1 MADKMKH
8 EIENIS
14 KAIDGLSPSEEQRRK
29 MWQSIEAASAV
40 ESNEADI
47 AKTHKDRKPAKMRLL
62 RQIAVIAAAVVLVI
76 VGIGGKTPKILDAE
90 SGYVYAAESRD
101 TGMSAEE
108 VLIFA
113 GSPDLSGMNDVYAP
127 VIHYLDDDILIF
139 GSDMGMIIY
148 DRTAKKVAG
157 LIDMQA
163 ICSSYYNCDSVKTH
177 AYVNDDKLIIYN
189 TEGNFQETRWT
200 RHDLQKPW
208 GYYHIYDLG
217 NLPGEATLL
226 KYEESGLLNSV
237 ESEMY
242 KLGRAYDE
250 QHYVDAFNDMKC
262 IEEDEMKLL
271 DWGGSYSEFA
281 YLRNGSDDIRNVI
294 VKEKWESENY
304 ILVGENP
311 SSGEITK
318 EKIDLNIDKAS
329 KAKLLEKNKLPVCK
343 FSGNDPAMAAIY
355 EHEALKPEDIYYEG
369 ETMIPVLKEY
379 MREEK
384 DGELK
389 IFAQYDYYNYVKR
402 GNCLVST
409 SGGLS
414 PACFY
419 LKKTGGKYVVTK
431 CEFPQDGEYY
441 TQSIKE
447 MTKGHPILYFRMISP
462 KDDSAGRR
470 KNAIRSYVESNNLD
484 IKYYKDFGWDPIPL
498 Y

>member
-1 MADKMKH
+1 
-8 EIENIS
+8 
-14 KAIDGLSPSEEQRRK
+14 
-29 MWQSIEAASAV
+29 
-40 ESNEADI
+40 
-47 AKTHKDRKPAKMRLL
+47 
-62 RQIAVIAAAVVLVI
+62 
-76 VGIGGKTPKILDAE
+76 
-90 SGYVYAAESRD
+90 
-101 TGMSAEE
+101 
-108 VLIFA
+108 
-113 GSPDLSGMNDVYAP
+113 
-127 VIHYLDDDILIF
+127 
-139 GSDMGMIIY
+139 
-148 DRTAKKVAG
+148 
-157 LIDMQA
+157 
-163 ICSSYYNCDSVKTH
+163 
-177 AYVNDDKLIIYN
+177 
-189 TEGNFQETRWT
+189 
-200 RHDLQKPW
+200 
-208 GYYHIYDLG
+208 
-217 NLPGEATLL
+217 
-226 KYEESGLLNSV
+226 
-237 ESEMY
+237 
-242 KLGRAYDE
+242 
-250 QHYVDAFNDMKC
+250 
-262 IEEDEMKLL
+262 
-271 DWGGSYSEFA
+271 
-281 YLRNGSDDIRNVI
+281 
-294 VKEKWESENY
+294 
-304 ILVGENP
+304 
-311 SSGEITK
+311 
-318 EKIDLNIDKAS
+318 
-329 KAKLLEKNKLPVCK
+329 
-343 FSGNDPAMAAIY
+343 MAAIY